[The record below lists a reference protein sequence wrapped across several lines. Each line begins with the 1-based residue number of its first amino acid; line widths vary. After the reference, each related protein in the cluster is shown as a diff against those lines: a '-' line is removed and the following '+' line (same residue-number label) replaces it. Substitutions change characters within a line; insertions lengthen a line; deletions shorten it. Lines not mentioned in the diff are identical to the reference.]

1 MEDDTGKGIRKI
13 DATCWGTARRR
24 GENFVD
30 FEPHF
35 RLPNHALLPF
45 YFLLPL
51 LTRDFIVER

>member
-13 DATCWGTARRR
+13 DATRWGTARRR

-30 FEPHF
+30 FEPHL
-35 RLPNHALLPF
+35 RPPNHAFLPF
-45 YFLLPL
+45 YFLLCL